1 MDITV
6 AMGFLVAS
14 MTAMLAIYLFR
25 SWLRQDARLYTD
37 LPLMFGV
44 ISFAQ
49 AINMLLQNLPRGGWV
64 EPTLELFKIRAFVI
78 AGTAVPLLGVVLH
91 IWLHK
96 YQKYH
101 IRAMILTAT
110 YWLVTTILAPSEMVI
125 MILHIP
131 ILLTLMLA
139 MLVTFVIT
147 WRTGRLNEVRSDVL
161 VLALVIGVIGQGI
174 KAPLTAMGL
183 EIVPDILS
191 MVMMTLATI
200 GLSNPWFK
208 MSKSRDERPSSKMA
222 QESTTDETNQLSP
235 LAAMNLLPLAV
246 GLLSL
251 AVLFRIIDVFV
262 LDLGNTWIDILPSKV
277 IPLAI
282 ILTVFWRYR
291 PTEIRSVL
299 GISDNNLREHVLLG
313 IFIFAVLFFVIDVGA
328 VLIYAAVLDSSY
340 PLSLNLLHL
349 ELAPYLL
356 FFFLVNGIME
366 EILFRGVLQQG
377 MKTRFT
383 ANVSI
388 AISALIF
395 GLWHACWVLVT
406 GEIISGVALVVFSG
420 VLGGFFGVYYEKFS
434 AGKSLMAPIIAH
446 TLFNFFNETVKVG
459 TLQGTQGP
467 DVYTNPTVLI
477 IGMLLFL
484 AVFPLMF
491 VGATRYRVEDVENF
505 LERLRRKVTSP
516 EPAERTDPP
525 LAAPLITHSTGESSG
540 SVMS

>member
-208 MSKSRDERPSSKMA
+208 MSKSRDERPPSKMA

-277 IPLAI
+277 IPLSI

-291 PTEIRSVL
+291 PKEIRSVL

>member
-208 MSKSRDERPSSKMA
+208 MSKSRDERPPSKMA